1 MDRLLAI
8 NRQLVIYW
16 NHWLVLETLKYLLR
30 TSNTEDDLSLVS
42 KYYLKE
48 TAVLVIKTT
57 NKQHTNQTRNSKVYR
72 LMSTFK

>member
-57 NKQHTNQTRNSKVYR
+57 NKQHTNQTRNSKVDR